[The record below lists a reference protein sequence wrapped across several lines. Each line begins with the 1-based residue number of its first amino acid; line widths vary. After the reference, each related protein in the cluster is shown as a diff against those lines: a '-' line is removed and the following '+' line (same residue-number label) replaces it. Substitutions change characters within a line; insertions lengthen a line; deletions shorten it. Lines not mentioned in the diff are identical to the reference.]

1 MKPGI
6 DQLLM
11 TLATTLATRIA
22 PELDAASYA
31 AGDARISALLA
42 ILIAQEAERAADTLV
57 RENRE
62 MRMLFHAA
70 SRMDVFP
77 ALRVRLAHDAAM
89 EEADLKLSTLSAAH
103 DRYTETLMALQAA
116 IETVDEDWARS
127 LNREIWQFLLHGAE
141 NRMLVMPAI

>member
-22 PELDAASYA
+22 PQLDPESYA
-31 AGDARISALLA
+31 AGDARMAALLA
-42 ILIAQEAERAADTLV
+42 VLIVQEADRAADTLA

-62 MRMLFHAA
+62 MRMLFQAA
-70 SRMDVFP
+70 SRLDLMP
-77 ALRVRLAHDAAM
+77 ALRVRLARDAAM

-103 DRYTETLMALQAA
+103 DRYCETLVALQAD
-116 IETVDEDWARS
+116 IETIDEDWARS
-127 LNREIWQFLLHGAE
+127 LNREIWQHLLRSAE
-141 NRMLVMPAI
+141 SRVLVMPAV